1 MTAFFLKDNNE
12 ASVELYII
20 IFSLHISAVYLLQMF
35 GNVLF
40 SEPAVIN
47 WLVFVWFPVNWMRSK
62 LTFGTFQKLPE
73 GWTNET
79 SKGFLLIF
87 VSLL

>member
-1 MTAFFLKDNNE
+1 MCVSWPNQIIPIVFMTAFFLKDNNE

-40 SEPAVIN
+40 SKPAVIN
-47 WLVFVWFPVNWMRSK
+47 WLVFVWFPVN
-62 LTFGTFQKLPE
+62 
-73 GWTNET
+73 
-79 SKGFLLIF
+79 
-87 VSLL
+87 

>member
-47 WLVFVWFPVNWMRSK
+47 WLVFVWFPVN
-62 LTFGTFQKLPE
+62 
-73 GWTNET
+73 
-79 SKGFLLIF
+79 
-87 VSLL
+87 